1 MCFIKMYRNI
11 HQNEE
16 GKVLFSSMMTNFIT
30 CICRNRPTDVVVSSG
45 PGPHCGRCSKTVYD
59 MEKAVGMT
67 DVSLSVEIA
76 PFHITCVCVCACACA
91 CVCVCVC

>member
-1 MCFIKMYRNI
+1 MYGKI
-11 HQNEE
+11 HQKEE
-16 GKVLFSSMMTNFIT
+16 GKVLCSSMMTNFF
-30 CICRNRPTDVVVSSG
+30 ICRNRPTDVVVSSG

-76 PFHITCVCVCACACA
+76 SFDISCVC
-91 CVCVCVC
+91 

>member
-1 MCFIKMYRNI
+1 MYGKF

-16 GKVLFSSMMTNFIT
+16 GKVLFSSMMTNFF
-30 CICRNRPTDVVVSSG
+30 ICRNRPTDVVVNAG

-67 DVSLSVEIA
+67 DVSL
-76 PFHITCVCVCACACA
+76 
-91 CVCVCVC
+91 